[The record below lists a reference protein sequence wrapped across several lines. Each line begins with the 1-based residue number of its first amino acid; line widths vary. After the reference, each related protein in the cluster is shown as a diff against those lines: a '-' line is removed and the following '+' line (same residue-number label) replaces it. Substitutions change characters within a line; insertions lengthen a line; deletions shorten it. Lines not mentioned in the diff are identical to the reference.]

1 MFYLTMK
8 QQPLYHSIAL
18 SLQYEPQLE
27 RHPSVQRSTGLN
39 YGTVL
44 IGELKLKRQIW

>member
-18 SLQYEPQLE
+18 SLQYEPYLFRE
-27 RHPSVQRSTGLN
+27 AL
-39 YGTVL
+39 VL
-44 IGELKLKRQIW
+44 IVGQS